1 VSEPGSGPPAPA
13 GGLPSRLPGAL
24 RGQAPAIAALVLAAC
39 AYGAWALVQL
49 PSALYPE
56 VSFPR
61 VIVAVTLPGA
71 SAATLQRAAVR
82 PVEEALLATPG
93 VRKVRSRTIRAAAE
107 VSIWFDPD
115 ADMDRAV
122 QLVNARLAEVRADLP
137 RDADLATERLTPSA
151 FPILSLAVTGAAPP
165 AALRDV
171 ALYQLR
177 PRLAGLPGVGRVT
190 VVGGDAREVEVEV
203 DSARLE
209 AAGLSLEAVAQ
220 AVADALPNEAAGRV
234 DARYQQRL
242 VVVSGPVD
250 DLEQLGRVVVGG
262 TAESPVRLS
271 DIARLSEGHA
281 DRTSL
286 TSAGG
291 RPAALLNVGRQVGAD
306 AIALAR
312 AVKNEVAAARPSLPP
327 GMEVAVTYD
336 QAALIGKSVANVR
349 DAVLLGGALT
359 LLVVGLFLR
368 SWRGTAAAAIAL
380 PSTLLMTFAA
390 MRLFGESMN
399 LMTLGGL
406 AVAIGLVVDDAVV
419 VVEAVH
425 RRVAAGVPAW
435 AATGEALG
443 EIAWP
448 VTSSTLTTVV
458 VFAPLSLLSGVAGQ
472 FFAALAFTLC
482 AAVLLSLAVALVVTP
497 LTCGWLLRPER
508 APSGGLRERLGR
520 AYRGALARTLAR
532 PGAALGAA
540 AAAALALGL
549 FGASVPTGFLPELD
563 EGAFVVDYF
572 TPVGTSLAE
581 ADRLGALVER
591 TVAEEPEVSITSRR
605 LGAELGPPAATD
617 PATGDITVALREKRD
632 RDGEEVVA
640 SARERVAAAAPGVR
654 VEFIEVLQDM
664 LSDLEGAP
672 EPVEVKLLGPDVGA
686 LRAFAPQVAGA
697 LSGVEGLADLYDG
710 VARCAPEDE
719 VRVDPDAAGR
729 LGLSPKQVSEQ
740 VRAALLGD
748 VVAQVPR
755 QDRLLG
761 VRVRLRD
768 ADRLAP
774 DALGRLRLRPPQGP
788 PVPLASVARV
798 EPACVPSELLSE
810 NLRPLLS
817 VTARLEGRDLGSAT
831 REVESKLAA
840 LVPPPGVQVAVGGQR
855 EGQLQSFRALAAV
868 LALAA
873 GAVLALLAFHFRG
886 LRLPLAVMG
895 LVPVAIAAGVAALRA
910 ASVPLNVSSL
920 MGCILLVGLV
930 VKNGILLLDAAESR
944 RRAGMAPEEAVRAA
958 AAVRLRPILMTTLAT
973 LLGLLPWRWGLGT
986 GAELQRPLAV
996 AVIGGLS
1003 LSTVAVLAALP
1014 PAYVLLVRRRR

>member
-1 VSEPGSGPPAPA
+1 MSEPGEGAARTSS
-13 GGLPSRLPGAL
+13 LPSRLPAAL
-24 RGQAPAIAALVLAAC
+24 RAQAPAIAALLLAAC
-39 AYGAWALVQL
+39 AYGAFALVRL

-61 VIVAVTLPGA
+61 IIVAVTLPGA

-93 VRKVRSRTIRAAAE
+93 VRKVRSRTIRSAAE
-107 VSIWFDPD
+107 VSVWFDPD
-115 ADMDRAV
+115 ADMDRAA
-122 QLVNARLAEVRADLP
+122 QLVNARLAEARADLP
-137 RDADLATERLTPSA
+137 RDTDLTAERLTPSA

-165 AALRDV
+165 AALREV
-171 ALYQLR
+171 ALTQLR

-190 VVGGDAREVEVEV
+190 VVGGDAREIEVEV
-203 DSARLE
+203 DPARLE
-209 AAGLSLEAVAQ
+209 AAGLGLEEVAAAVS
-220 AVADALPNEAAGRV
+220 DALPNEAAGRV
-234 DARYQQRL
+234 DAHYQQRL
-242 VVVSGPVD
+242 VVVSGPLN
-250 DLEQLGRVVVGG
+250 DLDQLGRVVVGG

-271 DIARLSEGHA
+271 DIATLSEGHA

-286 TSAGG
+286 TSANG
-291 RPAALLNVGRQVGAD
+291 RPAALVNVGRQPGAD

-312 AVKNEVAAARPSLPP
+312 AVERELEAARATLPP
-327 GMEVAVTYD
+327 GVEVVVTYD
-336 QAALIGKSVANVR
+336 QAALIGKAVANVR

-359 LLVVGLFLR
+359 VLVVGLFLR
-368 SWRGTAAAAIAL
+368 SWRGTLVAAAAL

-390 MRLFGESMN
+390 MRLAGGSMN
-399 LMTLGGL
+399 LMSLGGL

-425 RRVAAGVPAW
+425 RRVTAGLEPW
-435 AATGEALG
+435 AATAQALG

-472 FFAALAFTLC
+472 FFSALAFTLC
-482 AAVLLSLAVALVVTP
+482 AAVLLSLAVALLVTP
-497 LTCGWLLRPER
+497 LACGRLLRPER
-508 APSGGLRERLGR
+508 AGEGRLRAWLGR
-520 AYRGALARTLAR
+520 AYGGALARALAR

-540 AAAALALGL
+540 AAVALGL
-549 FGASVPTGFLPELD
+549 GLWDRGVPTDFLPELD

-572 TPVGTSLAE
+572 APVGTSLAE

-591 TVAEEPEVSITSRR
+591 TVAQEPEVAITSRR
-605 LGAELGPPAATD
+605 LGAELGPPAATE
-617 PATGDITVALREKRD
+617 PSSGDITVTLRERRD

-640 SARERVAAAAPGVR
+640 SARDKVAAAAPGVR

-672 EPVEVKLLGPDVGA
+672 EPVEVKLLGPDVDA
-686 LRAFAPQVAGA
+686 LRAFAPRVAAA
-697 LSGVEGLADLYDG
+697 LGGVDGLADLYDG
-710 VARCAPEDE
+710 VARCAPEDQ

-740 VRAALLGD
+740 VRTALLGE

-755 QDRLLG
+755 RDRLLN

-768 ADRLAP
+768 PDRLSA
-774 DALGRLRLRPPQGP
+774 DALQRLRVRPPRGA
-788 PVPLASVARV
+788 PVPLASVAAV
-798 EPACVPSELLSE
+798 EAACVPSELLSE
-810 NLRPLLS
+810 NLRPLVT
-817 VTARLEGRDLGSAT
+817 VTARLERRDLGSAT
-831 REVESKLAA
+831 SEVEEKLAG
-840 LVPPPGVQVAVGGQR
+840 LTPPAGVQVALGGQR
-855 EGQLQSFRALAAV
+855 EGQLQSFQALAAV

-910 ASVPLNVSSL
+910 AGVPLNVSSL

-944 RRAGMAPEEAVRAA
+944 RRAGTAPEEAIRAA
-958 AAVRLRPILMTTLAT
+958 AGVRLRPILMTTLAT
-973 LLGLLPWRWGLGT
+973 LLGLLPLALGLGT

-996 AVIGGLS
+996 AVIGGLA
-1003 LSTVAVLAALP
+1003 LSTVAVLVALP